1 MRALASIAVENGL
14 LMPDQDPS
22 PGERLDSW
30 KAIADYLQRDV
41 GTVRRWEK
49 SLGLPVRRVPGG
61 RGRSVFAFQGE
72 IDAWLKTAPS
82 AERSPA
88 ASAPARRAIRPW
100 HTWVALGTLVGVIAM
115 FTLRARPVPAAA
127 GPLRVEATPDAI
139 VAYNM
144 DGSPRWT
151 HLFPGEDRV
160 ALSTNSTAARVIT
173 TEPAAVYAI
182 TSYTAR
188 RSDDRPGSGALMA
201 FTPDGELR
209 RSFSFDDE
217 VVFAG
222 KPYGA
227 PWANTTFAIDD
238 STSRRHR
245 DAAHHYT
252 WDPSLVTV
260 LDDQWQR
267 RATFVHAGWV
277 EALHWLSPDRLLIGG
292 FSESRNGGMVALL
305 DPAVMNG
312 QGPEAPGTRYYCDGC
327 GTDRP
332 LRMIVMPRTELNL
345 VTSHRFNRA
354 VVQVTAD
361 RVIARTIEVLIDE
374 GSAADVVYEFTPSLE
389 LISAAFGARYWD
401 LHRTLELEGKL
412 DHPRERCPDRD
423 GPREVFIWSPS
434 SGWTTV
440 NPTR

>member
-1 MRALASIAVENGL
+1 V
-14 LMPDQDPS
+14 PDHDPS

-82 AERSPA
+82 AERSAA
-88 ASAPARRAIRPW
+88 ASAPPRRTIRPW
-100 HTWVALGTLVGVIAM
+100 HTWVAVGTLVGVVAM
-115 FTLRARPVPAAA
+115 FALRARPAPAAA

-151 HLFPGEDRV
+151 HLFPAEDKV
-160 ALSTNSTAARVIT
+160 ALSTNSMAARVIT

-182 TSYTAR
+182 TSYSAR

-201 FTPDGELR
+201 FTPEGELR

-217 VVFAG
+217 VTFAG

-238 STSRRHR
+238 STSRRR
-245 DAAHHYT
+245 VAVAAHHYT

-260 LDDQWQR
+260 LDDRWQR

-277 EALHWLSPDRLLIGG
+277 EALHWLSPERLLIGG

-305 DPAVMNG
+305 DPAAMNG
-312 QGPEAPGTRYYCDGC
+312 QGPEAPGTRYYCDSC
-327 GTDRP
+327 GTERP

-354 VVQVTAD
+354 VVEVTAD

-423 GPREVFIWSPS
+423 GPREIFVWTPAA
-434 SGWTTV
+434 GWTAQK
-440 NPTR
+440 TR